1 MKVTMKVTMK
11 VMMKIVK
18 NTIAIATLSCFL
30 GLSTT
35 VVATDTVKLF
45 SPEKE
50 AKLIEMLKKAGKA
63 ERDPMLFSLL
73 FDQLEFSSQQQS
85 PLSWDST
92 AWIGRD
98 SHKLY
103 LKSEGES
110 TSGETD
116 SENQLLY
123 SHAVYPFWD
132 IQAGVTFDQSS
143 GGESSKNQN
152 WATIGMQGLAPYFFD
167 TSIYL
172 LVNKDNV
179 GVRLDGE
186 FDFLFTQRL
195 ILTPQ
200 IKVNYY
206 SQDQPE
212 YGIGSGLSSSELGL
226 RLRYEYSRKF
236 APYFGAKWQKNY
248 GATADLL
255 NQSNTKNSEVSLVA
269 GLRFWF

>member
-1 MKVTMKVTMK
+1 ML
-11 VMMKIVK
+11 KISK
-18 NTIAIATLSCFL
+18 NAIVIAILSCFL
-30 GLSTT
+30 GLSIN
-35 VVATDTVKLF
+35 VFAADAVKLF

-50 AKLIEMLKKAGKA
+50 AKLIEMLKKAGKE
-63 ERDPMLFSLL
+63 ERDPMLFSVL
-73 FDQLEFSSQQQS
+73 FDQLEFSDQSQS

-98 SHKLY
+98 SHKIY
-103 LKSEGES
+103 FKTEGEK

-123 SHAVYPFWD
+123 SRPVYPFWD
-132 IQAGVTFDQSS
+132 VQAGITFDQST
-143 GGESSKNQN
+143 ENKNQN
-152 WATIGMQGLAPYFFD
+152 WATLGVQGLAPYFFD

-172 LVNKDNV
+172 LANKDNV
-179 GVRLDGE
+179 GIRLDGE

-200 IKVNYY
+200 IKANYY
-206 SQDQPE
+206 TQDQPE
-212 YGIGSGLSSSELGL
+212 YGIGSGLSSSELGV
-226 RLRYEYSRKF
+226 RLRYEFSRKF
-236 APYFGAKWQKNY
+236 APYLGVKWQKNY

-255 NQSNTKNSEVSLVA
+255 KQANTKSSDISMVA

>member
-1 MKVTMKVTMK
+1 MMKVTMKKFTNVLT
-11 VMMKIVK
+11 
-18 NTIAIATLSCFL
+18 IATLSCFL
-30 GLSTT
+30 TLSNT
-35 VVATDTVKLF
+35 VSANAGSANTVSATDPVKLF

-50 AKLIEMLKKAGKA
+50 AKLIELLRKAGKK
-63 ERDPMLFSLL
+63 ERDPTLFYLL

-98 SHKLY
+98 SNKVY
-103 LKSEGES
+103 FKSEGES
-110 TSGETD
+110 VSGATD

-123 SHAVYPFWD
+123 SHAIFPFWD
-132 IQAGVTFDQSS
+132 AQAGLTFDQSN
-143 GGESSKNQN
+143 GSKNQN
-152 WATIGMQGLAPYFFD
+152 WATIGVQGLAPYFFD

-172 LVNKDNV
+172 LVNKDNA
-179 GVRLDGE
+179 GIRFDGE

-206 SQDQPE
+206 SKDQPQ
-212 YGIGSGLSSSELGL
+212 YSIGSGLSSSELGL
-226 RLRYEYSRKF
+226 RLRYEFSRKF
-236 APYFGAKWQKNY
+236 APYLGVKWQKNY
-248 GATADLL
+248 GTTAKLT
-255 NQSNTKNSEVSLVA
+255 NTKSADFSVVA